1 MEYAMMIVAAFF
13 IGATVGL
20 VIGEATAKV
29 NKEKAGIRL
38 IEEEKPPEIKNKVT
52 KTENPTFMEQVINIM
67 NFNGENQ
74 KEGIYENGE
83 GTDGTEYM
91 G

>member
-20 VIGEATAKV
+20 IIGESLSEV
-29 NKEKAGIRL
+29 NEEKAKIEVT
-38 IEEEKPPEIKNKVT
+38 EEEKPPEIKNKVT

-74 KEGIYENGE
+74 KEGKYENSE
-83 GTDGTEYM
+83 GTDGAEYM